1 LNQGN
6 HLDFEIWILTGL
18 VVFIACLTMSIA
30 GFGFGLVATP
40 LLFLFLDSKLVVL
53 FSAGLGSVIGLLIL
67 IHARQYI
74 KPKIIAILGLSS
86 LIGIPV
92 GIYLISNVSAPI
104 LKIVIGVLVIF
115 FAVLIG
121 LGYSIKTKNEYLGCA
136 MSGFIG
142 GALMSGTGL
151 GGPPVVFF
159 LLNQEQEKNIFR
171 ACLSSFLLTCGIA
184 SFATLG
190 ISGIVSGTNLLITIT
205 FIPLVIIAYL
215 IGIAILPHI
224 NQILFRKIVL
234 AVTLL
239 SGTAGIITAI
249 VSLVK

>member
-1 LNQGN
+1 
-6 HLDFEIWILTGL
+6 LDFEIWILTGI
-18 VVFIACLTMSIA
+18 VIFIACLTMSIA

-53 FSAGLGSVIGLLIL
+53 FSAGLGSVVGLLIL

-74 KPKIIAILGLSS
+74 KPKITAILGLSS
-86 LIGIPV
+86 LIGLPV

-115 FAVLIG
+115 FAIFLG
-121 LGYSIKTKNEYLGCA
+121 LGYTIKTKKEYLGCA
-136 MSGFIG
+136 VSGFIG

-151 GGPPVVFF
+151 GGPPVILF
-159 LLNQEQEKNIFR
+159 LLNQEHEKNVFR
-171 ACLSSFLLTCGIA
+171 ACIASYFLIIGIA

-190 ISGIVSGTNLLITIT
+190 ISGIVSGTNLLIALT
-205 FIPLVIIAYL
+205 FIPVVIVAYF

-234 AVTLL
+234 AVILL
-239 SGTAGIITAI
+239 SGTAGIITA
-249 VSLVK
+249 VMALVE